1 MPHLWADCV
10 LCKCFCKRQRT
21 WKKMNPLCPCQVGEK
36 GASFGSLLMH
46 TWVLHWRGLHV
57 ALFNN
62 IMQPPSPRVSH
73 YMVCQNIL
81 VKGKGEQQLG
91 ELMQSKKF
99 LLDRSGDVFYL
110 NDLTF
115 IRKSQEECESFPF
128 FFLKAHAV
136 MMNSWICLRRRSR
149 AAFLRW
155 PSYGILF
162 LTLLDQHWEV
172 VLVAENWD
180 LQTSCWSE
188 VFGGSKALWQSG
200 DVRNYLN
207 TCQLLWSARS

>member
-62 IMQPPSPRVSH
+62 TMQPPPCISH

-99 LLDRSGDVFYL
+99 LLDKSGDVFYL

-136 MMNSWICLRRRSR
+136 VLWWWIAGFVGGGGAELPFWGDPALVFSS
-149 AAFLRW
+149 APSLINTERW
-155 PSYGILF
+155 FWWLKTGTSKL
-162 LTLLDQHWEV
+162 V
-172 VLVAENWD
+172 VGQKYLVAAR
-180 LQTSCWSE
+180 LC
-188 VFGGSKALWQSG
+188 GSL
-200 DVRNYLN
+200 VM
-207 TCQLLWSARS
+207 